1 METAG
6 WIFVFFM
13 VLVGLGIV
21 VGQILKVRRQQDSKA
36 VKEPPP
42 PPGELPR
49 KKPSAKDKP

>member
-6 WIFVFFM
+6 WVFVLFM

-36 VKEPPP
+36 VKEPPT
-42 PPGELPR
+42 PPGKLPKK
-49 KKPSAKDKP
+49 KKP